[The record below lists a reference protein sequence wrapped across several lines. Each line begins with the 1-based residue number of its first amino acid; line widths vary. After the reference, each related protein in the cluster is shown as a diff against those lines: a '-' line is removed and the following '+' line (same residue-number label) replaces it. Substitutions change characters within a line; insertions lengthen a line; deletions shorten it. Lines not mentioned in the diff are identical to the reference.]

1 MTNEQKALE
10 VLRAIAEMAAK
21 GESITISRDWFGFG
35 SATVTDHTGAHTHVG
50 GDWYGNDEIA
60 FAAFVGGLH
69 DLLVVGRGLS
79 WAKP

>member
-1 MTNEQKALE
+1 MNTEQKAVE
-10 VLRAIAEMAAK
+10 VLRAIAERVAK
-21 GESITISRDWFGFG
+21 GKSITISYDWGFG

-50 GDWYGNDEIA
+50 GDWYDNDDIA

-69 DLLVVGRGLS
+69 DLLVAGRGLS